1 MNPNHIMPKEH
12 MTKVMDL
19 YKRLPE
25 HEQIN
30 YRLYEKITH
39 DISNDGDD
47 GFTNGE
53 IVSTLKTIVIML
65 CEECV
70 ANSEKM
76 DYERIQEANV

>member
-1 MNPNHIMPKEH
+1 MPKEH

-39 DISNDGDD
+39 DISND